1 MIFAPETSRK
11 YRAMLGEDVDHS
23 EVQEKTEPAPD
34 NGGKELAAAAAAA
47 TVAAADEDDDFEKA
61 KQEAS
66 FL

>member
-1 MIFAPETSRK
+1 
-11 YRAMLGEDVDHS
+11 MLGEDVDHS